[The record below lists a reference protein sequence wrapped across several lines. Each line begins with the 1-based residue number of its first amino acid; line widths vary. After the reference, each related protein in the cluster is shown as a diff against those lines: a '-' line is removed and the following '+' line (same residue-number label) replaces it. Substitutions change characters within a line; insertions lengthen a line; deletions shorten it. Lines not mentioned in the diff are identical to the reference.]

1 MQSLNVTRV
10 GSGDGSGSGSGFGFG
25 NGNGSGSGNGNGYG
39 FGSGSGS
46 GDGSGSGSGDGDEDI
61 EGALQLIT
69 GMFIDI
75 NIAYAEIHGSD
86 GDGEKRIDITGPYGQ
101 RKVTIHSAH
110 L

>member
-1 MQSLNVTRV
+1 MKLTIFNRLKICYEVLTIKKGSNENDLPTFTQLEKSLT
-10 GSGDGSGSGSGFGFG
+10 D
-25 NGNGSGSGNGNGYG
+25 YAKK
-39 FGSGSGS
+39 
-46 GDGSGSGSGDGDEDI
+46 DI

-75 NIAYAEIHGSD
+75 NIAYAEIRAD
-86 GDGEKRIDITGPYGQ
+86 GDGEKRIDITDGR